1 MNKYIQVFPVLL
13 LLLCGCSAEQEVE
26 AQASSVTEVT
36 SQPGESTDVES
47 EAGIVLPT
55 GFSAKLFAEGFVTP
69 RHIVVNDNGDVYVTI
84 RSGQAKF
91 RRTNEAGG
99 VVALRDTNGD
109 GMADMVEKFATPDI
123 DTGLALY
130 DNHIYFSSMTTVY
143 AVELGDGLVP
153 TANIEVVLE
162 QLPES
167 DVGHRSKAITISDNG
182 DLYVQIGAP
191 SNSCQQEPG
200 VPGSAGMMPCSLLEN
215 HGGVFRFDATARN
228 QTPEDGYH
236 YSTGHRNVVAM
247 DWNETAN
254 APYVL
259 MHGRDGLNQ
268 LWGEYYSQEDD
279 IELPA
284 EEFYRLD
291 DGDDLGWPYTYWDP
305 IREERMVMP
314 EFGGDGVTVAEGD
327 EYNTPLIGF
336 PGHSAPN
343 DIVFYRAGQFPD
355 RYSNGAFI
363 AFHGGV
369 VPRRAEPGG
378 YNVIF
383 APMNARGEVT
393 GDWEIFADDFES
405 LASTSASVGRPTGLA
420 VGPDGSLFIVDD
432 AGGRIWKVS
441 YSGE

>member
-143 AVELGDGLVP
+143 AVELGYGLVP

-254 APYVL
+254 AP
-259 MHGRDGLNQ
+259 
-268 LWGEYYSQEDD
+268 
-279 IELPA
+279 
-284 EEFYRLD
+284 
-291 DGDDLGWPYTYWDP
+291 
-305 IREERMVMP
+305 
-314 EFGGDGVTVAEGD
+314 
-327 EYNTPLIGF
+327 
-336 PGHSAPN
+336 
-343 DIVFYRAGQFPD
+343 
-355 RYSNGAFI
+355 
-363 AFHGGV
+363 
-369 VPRRAEPGG
+369 
-378 YNVIF
+378 
-383 APMNARGEVT
+383 
-393 GDWEIFADDFES
+393 
-405 LASTSASVGRPTGLA
+405 
-420 VGPDGSLFIVDD
+420 
-432 AGGRIWKVS
+432 
-441 YSGE
+441 